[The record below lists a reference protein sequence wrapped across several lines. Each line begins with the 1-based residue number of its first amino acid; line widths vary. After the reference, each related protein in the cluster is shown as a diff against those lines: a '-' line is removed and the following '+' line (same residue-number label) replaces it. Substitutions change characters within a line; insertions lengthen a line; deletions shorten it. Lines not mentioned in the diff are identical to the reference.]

1 MRYLH
6 EIFINCKLKK
16 IQNMILFKHIDSC
29 LQVVTGD
36 ERLLKDMICL

>member
-16 IQNMILFKHIDSC
+16 NTEYDIIQVYRF
-29 LQVVTGD
+29 VFTGD